1 LSASIVRTQVI
12 HSGWTTLMV
21 ATIRDRNGS
30 EFNREIEDHGQA
42 VGVLPYDPGRRVAL
56 LVRLA
61 RAPVLYAGESGELLE
76 APAGMIEDG
85 DGAEETV
92 RREAFEEAGLRLGA
106 LEPVARAWSSPG
118 LSTER
123 IALFLAPYSAAE
135 RTGQGGGLESEN
147 ENITVVEV
155 PLAELWSMV
164 ELQELT
170 DLKTLAMV
178 LALKVR
184 QPQLFD

>member
-1 LSASIVRTQVI
+1 MSASIVRTQVI

-21 ATIRDRNGS
+21 ATIRDGEGA

-42 VGVLPYDPGRRVAL
+42 VGVLPYDPERRVAL

-61 RAPVLYAGESGELLE
+61 RAPALYAGEAQEFLE
-76 APAGMIEDG
+76 APAGMMEDE
-85 DGAEETV
+85 DAEETA
-92 RREAFEEAGLRLGA
+92 RREAYEETGLRLGT

-123 IALFLAPYSAAE
+123 IALFLAPYSEAD
-135 RTGQGGGLESEN
+135 RTGKGGGLAKEN
-147 ENITVVEV
+147 ENITVTEV
-155 PLAELWSMV
+155 ALAELWSMV
-164 ELQELT
+164 ARQDLT
-170 DLKTLAMV
+170 DLKTLALV